1 MSHWIEYQAASFMIP
16 AGMRGLR
23 ATRYVIAMEGGS
35 NNLTERSRS
44 GRERAVRDWYIAMIG
59 SADQVLRQAV
69 KVAGD
74 CEGMSLHLCGRRTT
88 PEAYIRR
95 VRRLLDSARDDAQ
108 EHITLCA
115 TVSRDHALIG
125 RCRQF
130 GMAEEQFTLYGQ
142 DLTRLRPPEGED
154 GADWGLFFRAVEPC
168 LHDGTVQPG
177 RLGEVWG
184 MPAS

>member
-1 MSHWIEYQAASFMIP
+1 MSHWIEYQAASFVIP

-35 NNLTERSRS
+35 NNLTERLRN

-74 CEGMSLHLCGRRTT
+74 CEGMSLRLNGRRTT

-95 VRRLLDSARDDAQ
+95 VRRLLDSARQDVQA
-108 EHITLCA
+108 HVGLCV
-115 TVSRDHALIG
+115 TVSRHHALAA
-125 RCRQF
+125 RCKQF
-130 GMAEEQFTLYGQ
+130 GMAEEQFTQYGQ
-142 DLTRLRPPEGED
+142 ELSRLRPPAGED

-168 LHDGTVQPG
+168 LHDGSVPPG
-177 RLGEVWG
+177 RLGEVFG
-184 MPAS
+184 MPTS